1 MTIECATVSRDYVDS
16 ATGKTSVIGVTVA
29 YPPRVNRAALLME
42 LGAAFVDM
50 VKELTPDESA
60 EPEAAV
66 AFADFSFS
74 GSVGDDLLFWTLLGG
89 LPKEQNQLEAKQGD
103 DDTHG

>member
-1 MTIECATVSRDYVDS
+1 MTIECASVSRDYVDA
-16 ATGKTSVIGVTVA
+16 ATGKKSVIGVTVA

-42 LGAAFVDM
+42 LGAAMVDM
-50 VKELTPDESA
+50 IMELLPDESA

-66 AFADFSFS
+66 SFADFSFS

-89 LPKEQNQLEAKQGD
+89 LPEEQDKLESKEGD
-103 DDTHG
+103 DNAHS